1 MTGERAA
8 AGHPGT
14 DPRATAT
21 ALLDVVAAVMR
32 ELHPHDVTRR
42 TPGLDDTFD
51 RDIGLDSL
59 GRVEMIARI
68 ETAFAVELGERV
80 LTTAE
85 TPRDVLRAV
94 LKSSGTL
101 RDLRDVESIKVTAT
115 HADPAPGHAATL
127 TEVLRWHVEAHGER
141 PHIQLFDDY
150 TDGEI
155 ITYRRL
161 WESASTIAGAL
172 QHAGL
177 EPGETVALMLP
188 TGREYFFAFFAVV
201 LAGAV
206 PVPIYPPVRRTQLED
221 HLQRQSAILANSR
234 AAMLVTV
241 AEAKPV
247 ARLLTSQVDSLR
259 QVFSVDE
266 LLARDHVAE
275 IVTGSGDDIG
285 FLQYTS
291 GSTGDPKGVI
301 LTHANLLANV
311 RGDGAAMHATSSDV
325 FVSWLP
331 LYHDMGLIGA
341 WLGSLYHALK
351 LVIMPPL
358 SFLSRPER
366 WLWAVHRYHG
376 TLSAAPNFAFDLC
389 VRRIE
394 DKALEGLD
402 LSSWRL
408 VANGAEAINA
418 ATLAAFSKRFAR
430 YGFNPNAMMP
440 VYGLAEC
447 SVGLTF
453 PPPGRGPRIDRIDR
467 EALARDGVARALAP
481 EHGGPALDIVGCGMP
496 LPRHEIRVVDAADR
510 ELPERMQG
518 RLQFRGPSATAGYY
532 RNAEKTAALIRDG
545 WLESGDLAY
554 IVGGELFVTGRSKDL
569 IIRAGRNI
577 TPAEL
582 EHAVGELDG
591 IRNGCVAV
599 FGTPDPDTGT
609 ERLVVVA
616 ETRRRHE
623 EQLAALRTKINALA
637 VDVIAGP
644 PDLTLLV
651 PPNTVLKTSSGKIRR
666 GATRELYTTG
676 RLGTGATPVWLQ
688 ITRLGLRGIAPQ
700 LRRALRNGLAFAYA
714 AWVWLCLIVLGS
726 GAWGVAMLPLPRTLS
741 WRLVRGFAR
750 TLVWATCTR
759 VTRRGSFA
767 AHEGTV
773 VYVANHQSYL
783 DGPLMFAL
791 LPIPV
796 EFAVKA
802 ELERSWYLRLP
813 LRRLGVRFI
822 ERFDEARGIAQMHA
836 LADGTRRPLFVFPEG
851 TFKRMPG
858 LLPFHM
864 GAFTSAVAADAVVV
878 PVAIAGTRSM
888 LRAGSVFIRRGHV
901 NVTVGAPL
909 VVDRS
914 LAPWPAA
921 VALRDAARAQLLAA
935 AGEPDLA
942 HESNAVDAHE
952 RR

>member
-1 MTGERAA
+1 MTRDPASIEYATSDPGAA
-8 AGHPGT
+8 
-14 DPRATAT
+14 AT
-21 ALLDVVAAVMR
+21 ALLDLVAAVMC
-32 ELHPHDVTRR
+32 ELHPNDVTRR
-42 TPGLDDTFD
+42 APGLDDTFD
-51 RDIGLDSL
+51 RDLGLDSL

-94 LKSSGTL
+94 LKSTGRV
-101 RDLRDVESIKVTAT
+101 RDLRAVESIKVTAT
-115 HADPAPGHAATL
+115 HADPAPAHAATL
-127 TEVLRWHVEAHGER
+127 TEVLRWHVDAHGDR

-155 ITYRRL
+155 ITYQRL
-161 WESASTIAGAL
+161 WDAASNIAGAL
-172 QHAGL
+172 QRAGL
-177 EPGETVALMLP
+177 EPGEAVALMLP
-188 TGREYFFAFFAVV
+188 TGREYFFAFFAVI

-221 HLQRQSAILANSR
+221 HLQRQSAILTNCR

-259 QVFSVDE
+259 HVFSVDE
-266 LLARDHVAE
+266 LLARDCVAE
-275 IVTGSGDDIG
+275 VATGSSGDIA

-311 RGDGAAMHATSSDV
+311 RGDGAAMRATSSDV

-402 LSSWRL
+402 LSSWRV

-418 ATLAAFSKRFAR
+418 ATLAAFSERFTR
-430 YGFNPNAMMP
+430 YGFDPDAMMP

-467 EALARDGVARALAP
+467 EALARDGIARALVA
-481 EHGGPALDIVGCGMP
+481 EHAGPALDIVGCGMP
-496 LPRHEIRVVDAADR
+496 LPRHEIRVVDAAGR
-510 ELPERMQG
+510 ELPERAQG

-532 RNAEKTAALIRDG
+532 RNPEKTAALIRDG

-554 IVGGELFVTGRSKDL
+554 IVGGELFITGRSKDL

-609 ERLVVVA
+609 ERLVIVA
-616 ETRRRHE
+616 ETRRRRE
-623 EQLAALRTKINALA
+623 EQLAVLRAAINELSVA
-637 VDVIAGP
+637 VIGGP
-644 PDLTLLV
+644 PDVTLLV

-666 GATRELYTTG
+666 AATRELYASG
-676 RLGTGATPVWLQ
+676 RLGDGETAVWMQ
-688 ITRLGLRGIAPQ
+688 IVRLGLRGIVPQ
-700 LRRALRNGLAFAYA
+700 LRRALRNGLGLAYA
-714 AWVWLCLIVLGS
+714 AWAWSCLIVLGS
-726 GAWGVAMLPLPRTLS
+726 CAWGVAMLPLPRKPG
-741 WRLVRGFAR
+741 WRIVRGCAR
-750 TLVWATCTR
+750 ALVWMTR
-759 VTRRGSFA
+759 TQVTLRGSLA
-767 AHEGTV
+767 VHEQAV

-783 DGPLMFAL
+783 DGLLMFAL
-791 LPIPV
+791 LPEPV
-796 EFAVKA
+796 EFVVKA
-802 ELERSWYLRLP
+802 ELERPWYLRLP
-813 LRRLGVRFI
+813 LRRLGVRFV
-822 ERFDEARGIAQMHA
+822 ERFDDARGIAQMHA
-836 LADGTRRPLFVFPEG
+836 ETTGRPLFVFPEG

-864 GAFTSAVAADAVVV
+864 GAFTTAVATGAVVV
-878 PVAIAGTRSM
+878 PVAIHGTRSM
-888 LRAGSVFIRRGHV
+888 LRAGSWFIRRGF
-901 NVTVGAPL
+901 VTVTAGSPL
-909 VVDRS
+909 TVDPT

-921 VALRDAARAQLLAA
+921 VALRDAARVHLLAG

-942 HESNAVDAHE
+942 HESNAVAADA
-952 RR
+952 

>member
-1 MTGERAA
+1 MTFERTGGESSTKDPGAA
-8 AGHPGT
+8 
-14 DPRATAT
+14 AT
-21 ALLDVVAAVMR
+21 ALLDLVAVVMR
-32 ELHPHDVTRR
+32 ELHPNDVTQRA
-42 TPGLDDTFD
+42 PGLDDAFD
-51 RDIGLDSL
+51 RDLGLDSL

-68 ETAFAVELGERV
+68 EAAFAVDLGERV
-80 LTTAE
+80 LTSAE

-94 LKSSGTL
+94 LKSSGAI
-101 RDLRDVESIKVTAT
+101 RDLRAVESIEVTAT
-115 HADPAPGHAATL
+115 HADPAPAHAQTL
-127 TEVLRWHVEAHGER
+127 TEVLRWHVDAHGDR

-161 WESASTIAGAL
+161 WDAASNIAGAL
-172 QHAGL
+172 QYAGL
-177 EPGETVALMLP
+177 EPGEAVALMLP
-188 TGREYFFAFFAVV
+188 TGREYFFTFFAVV

-221 HLQRQSAILANSR
+221 HLQRQSAILSNCR

-259 QVFSVDE
+259 HVFSVDE
-266 LLARDHVAE
+266 LIAREYPAE
-275 IVTGSGDDIG
+275 IATRSGADTG

-291 GSTGDPKGVI
+291 GSTGDPKGVV

-311 RGDGAAMHATSSDV
+311 RGDGVAMRATSSDV

-341 WLGSLYHALK
+341 WFGSLYHALK

-358 SFLSRPER
+358 SFLGRPER

-389 VRRIE
+389 VRRID
-394 DKALEGLD
+394 DKAIEGLD

-418 ATLAAFSKRFAR
+418 ATLAAFSERFAR
-430 YGFNPNAMMP
+430 YGFDPHAMMP

-467 EALARDGVARALAP
+467 DALARNGIAQVIAP
-481 EHGGPALDIVGCGMP
+481 DSGGPALDLVGCGMP
-496 LPRHEIRVVDAADR
+496 LPRHEIRIVDTADR
-510 ELPERMQG
+510 ELPERAQG
-518 RLQFRGPSATAGYY
+518 RLQFRGPSATSGYY
-532 RNAEKTAALIRDG
+532 RNPGKTADLIRDG
-545 WLESGDLAY
+545 WLESGDLGY
-554 IVGGELFVTGRSKDL
+554 IAGGELFITGRSKDL

-577 TPAEL
+577 TPSEL

-599 FGTPDPDTGT
+599 FGTPDPDSGT
-609 ERLVVVA
+609 ERLVIVA
-616 ETRRRHE
+616 ETRRRRA
-623 EQLAALRTKINALA
+623 EQLAALRAAINELA

-644 PDLTLLV
+644 PDDTLLV

-666 GATRELYTTG
+666 AATRELYSAG
-676 RLGTGATPVWLQ
+676 RLGSGETPLWLQ
-688 ITRLGLRGIAPQ
+688 IARLGLRGVVPQ
-700 LRRALRNGLAFAYA
+700 LRRALRDALGLAYA
-714 AWVWLCLIVLGS
+714 AWAWFTLIALGS
-726 GAWGVAMLPLPRTLS
+726 GAWCAAVLPLPRRLS
-741 WRLVRGFAR
+741 WRMVRACAR
-750 TLVWATCTR
+750 ALVWITRTR
-759 VTRRGSFA
+759 VTRRGDLAVSDR
-767 AHEGTV
+767 TV

-783 DGPLMFAL
+783 DGPLMLAL
-791 LPIPV
+791 LPQPV
-796 EFAVKA
+796 EFIVKA
-802 ELERSWYLRLP
+802 ELERPWYLRVP
-813 LRRLGVRFI
+813 LRRLGVRFV
-822 ERFDEARGIAQMHA
+822 ERFDDARGIEQMHA
-836 LADGTRRPLFVFPEG
+836 GADALARPLFVFPEG

-864 GAFTSAVAADAVVV
+864 GAFTTAVAAGAVVV
-878 PVAIAGTRSM
+878 PVAIHGTRSM
-888 LRAGSVFIRRGHV
+888 LRAGSWFIRRGHV
-901 NVTVGAPL
+901 TVTAGSPIAG
-909 VVDRS
+909 DAT
-914 LAPWPAA
+914 LAAWPAA
-921 VALRDAARAQLLAA
+921 VQLRDAVRTQLLEGS
-935 AGEPDLA
+935 GEPDLA
-942 HESNAVDAHE
+942 HESNAVEPDA
-952 RR
+952 

>member
-1 MTGERAA
+1 MTSDSA
-8 AGHPGT
+8 AGKYATT
-14 DPRATAT
+14 DPGAAAT
-21 ALLDVVAAVMR
+21 ALLDLVAAVMH

-42 TPGLDDTFD
+42 APRLDDTFD
-51 RDIGLDSL
+51 RDLGLDSL

-68 ETAFAVELGERV
+68 ETAFAVDLGERV
-80 LTTAE
+80 LASAE

-94 LKSSGTL
+94 LKSSGAS
-101 RDLRDVESIKVTAT
+101 RDLRAVESITVTAT
-115 HADPAPGHAATL
+115 HADPAPADAATL
-127 TEVLRWHVEAHGER
+127 TDVLRWHVDAHGER
-141 PHIQLFDDY
+141 AHIQLFDDY

-161 WESASTIAGAL
+161 WDEASNIAGAL

-177 EPGETVALMLP
+177 APGEAVALMLP
-188 TGREYFFAFFAVV
+188 TGREYFFAFFAVI

-221 HLQRQSAILANSR
+221 HLQRQSAILTNCR

-259 QVFSVDE
+259 HVFSVDE
-266 LLARDHVAE
+266 LRARERAVE
-275 IVTGSGDDIG
+275 IAMRSGSDTG

-291 GSTGDPKGVI
+291 GSTGDPKGVV

-311 RGDGAAMHATSSDV
+311 RGDGAAMRATSSDV

-389 VRRIE
+389 VRRID

-408 VANGAEAINA
+408 VANGAEAVNA
-418 ATLAAFSKRFAR
+418 ATLTAFSERFAR
-430 YGFNPNAMMP
+430 YGFDPHAMMP

-467 EALARDGVARALAP
+467 EALARDGVARELAP
-481 EHGGPALDIVGCGMP
+481 ERDAPALDVVGCGMP
-496 LPRHEIRVVDAADR
+496 LPRHEIRVVDAAGR
-510 ELPERMQG
+510 ELPERVQG

-532 RNAEKTAALIRDG
+532 RNALKTAELIRDG
-545 WLESGDLAY
+545 WLETGDLAY
-554 IVGGELFVTGRSKDL
+554 IAGGELFVTGRSKDL

-609 ERLVVVA
+609 ERLVIVA
-616 ETRRRHE
+616 ETRRRRP
-623 EQLAALRTKINALA
+623 EQLATLRAAINALA

-644 PDLTLLV
+644 PDDTLLV

-666 GATRELYTTG
+666 AATAELYLAG
-676 RLGTGATPVWLQ
+676 RLGDGETAVWLQ
-688 ITRLGLRGIAPQ
+688 IARLGLRGVVPQ
-700 LRRALRNGLAFAYA
+700 LRRGLRSAAELAYA
-714 AWVWLCLIVLGS
+714 AWAWSCLLVFGT
-726 GAWGVAMLPLPRTLS
+726 GAWFTAMVPLPRQLC
-741 WRLVRGFAR
+741 WRIVRAFAR
-750 TLVWATCTR
+750 ALVWSTRTR
-759 VTRRGSFA
+759 VTRRGDFA
-767 AHEGTV
+767 AGDRAV

-783 DGPLMFAL
+783 DGPLLFAL
-791 LPIPV
+791 LPQAT
-796 EFAVKA
+796 EFVVKA
-802 ELERSWYLRLP
+802 ELERPWYLRLP
-813 LRRLGVRFI
+813 LRRLGVRFV
-822 ERFDEARGIAQMHA
+822 ERFDDARGIAQMHA
-836 LADGTRRPLFVFPEG
+836 QADATGRPLLVFPEG

-864 GAFTSAVAADAVVV
+864 GAFTSAVATGAVVV
-878 PVAIAGTRSM
+878 PVAIHGTRSM
-888 LRAGSVFIRRGHV
+888 LRAGSWFIRRGQV
-901 NVTVGAPL
+901 SVTAGSPL
-909 VVDRS
+909 RVDAT

-921 VALRDAARAQLLAA
+921 VALRDAARAQLLAG

-942 HESNAVDAHE
+942 YESNAVDPHG
-952 RR
+952 

>member
-1 MTGERAA
+1 MTGAA
-8 AGHPGT
+8 ANTAYPTG
-14 DPRATAT
+14 DPAAAAT
-21 ALLDVVAAVMR
+21 ALLDLVAAVMR
-32 ELHPHDVTRR
+32 ELHPNDITQRA
-42 TPGLDDTFD
+42 PGLDDTFD
-51 RDIGLDSL
+51 RDLGLDSL

-68 ETAFAVELGERV
+68 ESAFAVELGERV
-80 LTTAE
+80 LTSAE

-94 LKSSGTL
+94 LKSGGKI
-101 RDLRDVESIKVTAT
+101 RDLRTVESIEITASS
-115 HADPAPGHAATL
+115 ADPAPAHAATL
-127 TEVLRWHVEAHGER
+127 TEVLRWHVDTHGDR

-155 ITYRRL
+155 VTYRRL
-161 WESASTIAGAL
+161 WDMAASIAGAL
-172 QHAGL
+172 QREGL
-177 EPGETVALMLP
+177 EPGEAVALMLP
-188 TGREYFFAFFAVV
+188 TGREYFFAFFAVL

-221 HLQRQSAILANSR
+221 HLKRQSAILGNCR
-234 AAMLVTV
+234 AAMLITV
-241 AEAKPV
+241 ADAKPV
-247 ARLLTSQVDSLR
+247 ARLLTSQVDTLR
-259 QVFSVDE
+259 HVFSVDE
-266 LLARDHVAE
+266 LLASGGVAE
-275 IVTGSGDDIG
+275 IVTRDSSDIA

-311 RGDGAAMHATSSDV
+311 RGDGAAMQASSSDV

-341 WLGSLYHALK
+341 WLGSLYHAPK

-358 SFLSRPER
+358 AFLSRPER

-402 LSSWRL
+402 LSHWRL
-408 VANGAEAINA
+408 VANGAEAINP
-418 ATLAAFSKRFAR
+418 ATLAAFSERFAR
-430 YGFNPNAMMP
+430 YGFDPHAMMP

-467 EALARDGVARALAP
+467 EALARDGFARMLTPDHA
-481 EHGGPALDIVGCGMP
+481 GPARELVGCGMP

-510 ELPERMQG
+510 ELPERTQG
-518 RLQFRGPSATAGYY
+518 RLQFRGPSATSGYY
-532 RNAEKTAALIRDG
+532 RNPEKTAALIRDG

-554 IVGGELFVTGRSKDL
+554 IAGGELFITGRSKDL

-599 FGTPDPDTGT
+599 FGIPDPDSGT
-609 ERLVVVA
+609 ERLVIVA
-616 ETRRRHE
+616 ETRRRAE
-623 EQLAALRTKINALA
+623 AQLAALRTAINALA
-637 VDVIAGP
+637 VEVIAGP
-644 PDLTLLV
+644 PDETLLV

-666 GATRELYTTG
+666 AATRDLYVTG
-676 RLGTGATPVWLQ
+676 RLGDAETAVWLQ
-688 ITRLGLRGIAPQ
+688 IARLGLRGIVPQ
-700 LRRALRNGLAFAYA
+700 SRRALRRGAGFAYA
-714 AWVWLCLIVLGS
+714 AWAWWCLAVFGA
-726 GAWGVAMLPLPRTLS
+726 GAWCAALLPLPRRLN
-741 WRLVRGFAR
+741 WRMVRTFAR
-750 TLVWATCTR
+750 ALVWTTGTRITVHGAFEATD
-759 VTRRGSFA
+759 SA
-767 AHEGTV
+767 V

-791 LPIPV
+791 LPEPV
-796 EFAVKA
+796 EFVVKA
-802 ELERSWYLRLP
+802 ELERPWYLRLP
-813 LRRLGVRFI
+813 LRRLGVRFV
-822 ERFDEARGIAQMHA
+822 ERFDDARGIAQMHA
-836 LADGTRRPLFVFPEG
+836 HADPGGRPLFVFPEG

-864 GAFTSAVAADAVVV
+864 GAFTTAVATHAVVR
-878 PVAIAGTRSM
+878 PVAIHGTRSM
-888 LRAGSVFIRRGHV
+888 LRAGSWFIRRGHV
-901 NVTVGAPL
+901 SVTVGVPL
-909 VVDRS
+909 PVDPD

-921 VALRDAARAQLLAA
+921 VALRDAARAQLLSG

-942 HESNAVDAHE
+942 HESNAVEPDP
-952 RR
+952 